1 MFSKCSGKHHFLCLL
16 TLVFHVHSSSPRQT
30 AFDVVWHT
38 LFLIKN
44 LLGEERSSLQTL
56 RGDRLMTVTSIISSQ
71 ALLTYR
77 HGWRWQTRTMND
89 PNIGVWIKRTI
100 TALLLPI
107 NHTISRT
114 GDWHDYLWLL
124 DIKCFFLW
132 HLVGSGVED
141 IYMSSQRAPDI
152 HNMSSPNSL
161 SAHFLSTLDRLLTD
175 KGRKKKKSLTHVL
188 KDVQTGIKK
197 INFTIGLLLETLH
210 SFA

>member
-141 IYMSSQRAPDI
+141 IYMSSQRAPVDPWTFI
-152 HNMSSPNSL
+152 ICHLQTLSPLIS
-161 SAHFLSTLDRLLTD
+161 FQLSTVYSLI
-175 KGRKKKKSLTHVL
+175 KAGKKKKPNTCFKRCSNRH
-188 KDVQTGIKK
+188 
-197 INFTIGLLLETLH
+197 
-210 SFA
+210 